1 MRGEMRRARDLQL
14 GDGVGVPGR
23 PLHSGA
29 GTPLHWLLR
38 PSEVARDADV
48 SCKLQS
54 VK

>member
-1 MRGEMRRARDLQL
+1 MRGELKRARDLHL
-14 GDGVGVPGR
+14 GDGAEVPGR
-23 PLHSGA
+23 PLYSGA
-29 GTPLHWLLR
+29 GTFLHWLLR